1 MERGRRSPT
10 RTDPRTPPGPAPRTP
25 VTDGGVHDANEAA
38 ARRVVVLNP
47 VSGDGSHVEPVQELA
62 AEYGYAV
69 YESEREGHTL
79 ELTMEA
85 IEDGAETIVAC
96 GGDGTVNE
104 VVRGIH
110 ETDAYDDVT
119 LGVLPGGTGNDIA
132 GNIGIETFEDG
143 FEALED
149 ERIRTVDVGLAGD
162 RPFVNSCIG
171 GITAEASSET
181 TPSLKSEFGV
191 LAYVLTTLRSL
202 TDYDGFDLALT
213 DPDGEGLLW
222 SGTAV
227 CVIIGNARHVGPERL
242 VPADMEDGLLDVTIV
257 EAMPPAELLQTAAV
271 YRLFGDD
278 RDAITHLQ
286 TRSLEITVTDVE
298 TPAFSLDG
306 EILKTGHLDVTVAA
320 SVLSLAVGDSYEP
333 HPGWLHRSD

>member
-1 MERGRRSPT
+1 MRTDT
-10 RTDPRTPPGPAPRTP
+10 RTAGGPAPRTP

-38 ARRVVVLNP
+38 ARQVVVLNP
-47 VSGDGSHVEPVQELA
+47 VSGDGSHVEPVHDLA
-62 AEYGYAV
+62 AEYGYAI
-69 YESEREGHTL
+69 YESERKGHTF
-79 ELTMEA
+79 ELAVEA
-85 IEDGAETIVAC
+85 IEHGAETIVAC

-119 LGVLPGGTGNDIA
+119 LGILPGGTGNNIA
-132 GNIGIETFEDG
+132 QNIGIETIEDG
-143 FEALED
+143 FEALEN
-149 ERIRTVDVGLAGD
+149 EWIRTVDVGIAGD

-171 GITAEASSET
+171 GITAEASAET
-181 TPSLKSEFGV
+181 TPNLKAEFGV
-191 LAYVLTTLRSL
+191 LAYVYTTLRSL
-202 TDYDGFDLALT
+202 TDYDGFDLALS
-213 DPDGEGLLW
+213 DPDGEDPLW
-222 SGTAV
+222 TGTAV

-242 VPADMEDGLLDVTIV
+242 VPADMEDGLLDVTII

-286 TRSLEITVTDVE
+286 TRSLEIDVHDVE

-306 EILKTGHLDVTVAA
+306 EIIETAHLEVSVAA
-320 SVLSLAVGDSYEP
+320 GVLSLAVGDGYEP
-333 HPGWLHRSD
+333 HPGGFP